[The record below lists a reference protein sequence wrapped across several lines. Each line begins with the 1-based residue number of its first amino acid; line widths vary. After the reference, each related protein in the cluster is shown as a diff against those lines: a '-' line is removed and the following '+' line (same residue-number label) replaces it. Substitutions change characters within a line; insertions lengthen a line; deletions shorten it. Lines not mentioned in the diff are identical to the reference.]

1 MRHSSIKM
9 DTPIEIIKIV
19 PYNPLISK
27 CEIKVCY
34 VGDDENRNTS
44 VITKSVAR
52 DHLAPSL
59 PGSPIVG
66 FYNVETEDF
75 EDHNRYLTIEDGKLK
90 MSTNT
95 RPYGFVDLNAK
106 VWFQKFMDD
115 GIEHEYLMTEGW
127 LWTGQFP
134 ECQRIIDKGNGQS
147 MELDEKNTHGYRTKS
162 INSSKQIFII
172 NEAIISKLCILGEDV
187 EPCFEG
193 ATITA
198 PTIQFSLGEDFK
210 QQLFS
215 MMNELKQLLNDEGGA
230 KVFTKYA
237 VEIGDTLWNALYN
250 LVSSN
255 YAENKIVGVYEEDEQ
270 KFAVLQNENK
280 YCRLNFSIAENGEY
294 EFASELVDVES
305 YTPDE
310 EPQFSE
316 EAVKN
321 FVENLGKE
329 EQTEGQKTED
339 QVEGVKLDKTGEE
352 NCPNCGN
359 PMSACTCSVATY
371 NLEEIP
377 EYIELQSKYSALEA
391 THNALVVSYE
401 ELKSAKD
408 SIESQLAPLKVFKA
422 KVEKKEK
429 ENLIASF
436 YMLTDEDKKD
446 VIENIDTYTLE
457 DIEAKLSIICVRNRV
472 SFNHNDKQEESQTNP
487 VTYSLNGEAE
497 DSYLPAWVKVAIK
510 VAEKMN

>member
-9 DTPIEIIKIV
+9 DSPIEIIKIV

-34 VGDDENRNTS
+34 VSDDANRNTS
-44 VITKSVAR
+44 IITKAVAR

-66 FYNVETEDF
+66 YYNGETGDF
-75 EDHNRYLTIEDGKLK
+75 EDHNRYLTIKDGKLQ
-90 MSTNT
+90 MNSNT
-95 RPYGFVDLNAK
+95 RPYGFVDLNAR

-134 ECQRIIDKGNGQS
+134 ECKSVITEGKGQS
-147 MELDEKNTHGYRTKS
+147 MELDEEKIQGTWSKR

-172 NEAIISKLCILGEDV
+172 NEAIISKLCILGDEV

-193 ATITA
+193 ATVTA
-198 PTIQFSLGEDFK
+198 PTIQFSLEEDFK
-210 QQLFS
+210 AQLFS
-215 MMNELKQLLNDEGGA
+215 MMNELKQLLQDEEGGA

-250 LVSSN
+250 QAAGS
-255 YAENKIVGVYEEDEQ
+255 KIVGVYEEGEE
-270 KFAVLQNENK
+270 KFAVLQNEDK
-280 YCRLNFSIAENGEY
+280 YCRLNFSVAENGEY
-294 EFASELVDVES
+294 EFASALVEIGS

-316 EAVKN
+316 EDVKK
-321 FVENLGKE
+321 FVDSLDRE
-329 EQTEGQKTED
+329 EQSED
-339 QVEGVKLDKTGEE
+339 NNSEDEIGDVKLDEPREE
-352 NCPNCGN
+352 NCPDCGN
-359 PMSACTCSVATY
+359 PKSACTCGVATY
-371 NLEEIP
+371 KLEEIP

-391 THNALVVSYE
+391 THNALIASYE
-401 ELKSAKD
+401 ELKSAKESLD
-408 SIESQLAPLKVFKA
+408 SQIVPLKEFKDKA
-422 KVEKKEK
+422 EKREK

-446 VIENIDTYTLE
+446 VIDNIDTYTL
-457 DIEAKLSIICVRNRV
+457 DQIEAKLSIICVRNRV
-472 SFNHNDKQEESQTNP
+472 SFNQETKQEESPNP

-497 DSYLPAWVKVAIK
+497 DSYLPAWVKAAMK